1 MKFLHLNAAGFQTTL
16 DRIGSAL
23 RRALVSLFH
32 TRRSAPTRADLR
44 DLGRVPRLLRFP
56 SPGFP
61 GCVPNWPPHTLF
73 KRSEVSYF
81 NGRFVVD
88 AFVLLVLFKVIHKMS
103 PLSTFTTKTT
113 CLSGL
118 NVVLGL
124 LLVHFWFKKK
134 HTMMSLNKNISPQSW
149 GGKHVSE
156 NRVSLIYVLSSL
168 WSPFYF
174 TLLCFFK

>member
-1 MKFLHLNAAGFQTTL
+1 MTRPTPAAFSLAGFSRVRPKSTTTH
-16 DRIGSAL
+16 S
-23 RRALVSLFH
+23 F
-32 TRRSAPTRADLR
+32 
-44 DLGRVPRLLRFP
+44 
-56 SPGFP
+56 
-61 GCVPNWPPHTLF
+61 F
-73 KRSEVSYF
+73 KRSEVGYF

-88 AFVLLVLFKVIHKMS
+88 AFVLLVLFKVIHKML

-124 LLVHFWFKKK
+124 LLVHFWFKKNP
-134 HTMMSLNKNISPQSW
+134 TIISLNKNISPQLW

-156 NRVSLIYVLSSL
+156 NHVSLIYVLSSL

-174 TLLCFFK
+174 TLLCFFRLKKNLSYKTSNYRTWRLNHTRRLTIVHEV

>member
-1 MKFLHLNAAGFQTTL
+1 MTLTHFFFFFFYWWLILFPFDFALAVKFLHLNAAGFQTTL
-16 DRIGSAL
+16 DWTGSAL
-23 RRALVSLFH
+23 RRALVSLFP
-32 TRRSAPTRADLR
+32 TRRSALIRADMR

-61 GCVPNWPPHTLF
+61 GCVPNRPPHTLF
-73 KRSEVSYF
+73 FKRSEVGYF

-88 AFVLLVLFKVIHKMS
+88 AFVLLVLFKVIHKML

-134 HTMMSLNKNISPQSW
+134 P
-149 GGKHVSE
+149 
-156 NRVSLIYVLSSL
+156 
-168 WSPFYF
+168 P
-174 TLLCFFK
+174 